1 MVCADGWWEE
11 AEERMEMGCDEPGM
25 VSMARW
31 RAQGSVEC
39 DDGPGIYVTPR
50 IDKRCE
56 SRSSSSLVEG
66 GDGGQGR
73 SDRVL
78 ICVPTYKVKLCN
90 GDFWRFAGG
99 VRVISFYN

>member
-1 MVCADGWWEE
+1 MRSSVVVVDQGFVACMVCADGWWEE
-11 AEERMEMGCDEPGM
+11 VEERMEMGCDEPGM

-66 GDGGQGR
+66 GME
-73 SDRVL
+73 DRVGQTGYLYVSQL
-78 ICVPTYKVKLCN
+78 IK
-90 GDFWRFAGG
+90 
-99 VRVISFYN
+99 

>member
-1 MVCADGWWEE
+1 MAC
-11 AEERMEMGCDEPGM
+11 AEECRVRRWTRYMCYPENRQEM
-25 VSMARW
+25 RIK
-31 RAQGSVEC
+31 VELEF
-39 DDGPGIYVTPR
+39 GG
-50 IDKRCE
+50 
-56 SRSSSSLVEG
+56 G

-90 GDFWRFAGG
+90 GDFWRFVGG